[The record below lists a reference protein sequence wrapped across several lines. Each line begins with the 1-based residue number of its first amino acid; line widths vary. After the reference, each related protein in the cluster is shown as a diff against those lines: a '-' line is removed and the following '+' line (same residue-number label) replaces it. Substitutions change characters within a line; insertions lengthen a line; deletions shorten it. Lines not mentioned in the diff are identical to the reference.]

1 MNRKSIVF
9 STVIAGVIILV
20 GVLLLQQTHAPRVSY
35 TTIKGERLSSDDL
48 KGKVVLVNFWA
59 TDCPGCIR
67 EMPALVATH
76 HKYHER
82 GFETIAVAMSYD
94 PPNYVV
100 NFAEKNALPFKVVL
114 DIKADI
120 ARAFGGVTLTPT
132 SFLLDKQGKVVHKI
146 LGEPDFAK
154 LHQLI
159 EKKMK
164 ES

>member
-1 MNRKSIVF
+1 MSRKSIVY
-9 STVIAGVIILV
+9 SIVIAAVLVLV
-20 GVLLLQQTHAPRVSY
+20 GSLLLQQPRAPQLSY
-35 TTIKGERLSSDDL
+35 TTIKGERLTSDDL

-76 HKYHER
+76 HKYRER

-114 DIKADI
+114 DVKGDI
-120 ARAFGGVTLTPT
+120 ARAFGEVNLTPT
-132 SFLLDKQGKVVHKI
+132 SFLLDKRGKIVRKI
-146 LGEPDFAK
+146 LGEPDFRE

-159 EKKMK
+159 ENKMK

>member
-1 MNRKSIVF
+1 MNRKSVVF
-9 STVIAGVIILV
+9 FIAVIALIILV
-20 GVLLLQQTHAPRVSY
+20 GGLLLQQPQAPQLSY
-35 TTIKGERLSSDDL
+35 TTIKGERITSDDL

-67 EMPALVATH
+67 EMPALIATH
-76 HKYHER
+76 HKYRER
-82 GFETIAVAMSYD
+82 GFETMAVAMSYD

-100 NFAEKNALPFKVVL
+100 NFSEKNALPFKVVL
-114 DIKADI
+114 DIKGDI

-132 SFLLDKQGKVVHKI
+132 SFLLDKQGKIARKF
-146 LGEPDFAK
+146 LGEPDFGE

-159 EKKMK
+159 ERKMK